1 MVGVPGNT
9 MNRARFR
16 RRKHMDF
23 EQLSAQYS
31 NMIHSIIH
39 SLHIYK
45 DHDHFYQ
52 IGLIALW
59 NASENFDEEK
69 GKFSTYAYSFIK
81 GRILT
86 YLKKEKL
93 QEERYLSAPEE
104 DCQEMGYDVQ
114 FLEKENLV
122 SYFHHLSDK
131 EKQWVIL
138 RFYDVLS
145 NRQIAEKW
153 NVKVSTVR
161 ACERRAMSK
170 FVHPVN

>member
-1 MVGVPGNT
+1 
-9 MNRARFR
+9 
-16 RRKHMDF
+16 MDF
-23 EQLSAQYS
+23 EQLSTQYS

-45 DHDHFYQ
+45 DHDDFYQ

-59 NASENFDEEK
+59 NASENFDVEK

-86 YLKKEKL
+86 HLRKEKC
-93 QEERYLSAPEE
+93 QEERYFPAPEE
-104 DCQEMGYDVQ
+104 NCKQLGYDVH
-114 FLEKENLV
+114 FLEKENLL
-122 SYFHHLSDK
+122 SYFYLLTDK

-138 RFYDVLS
+138 RFFDGLS
-145 NRQIAEKW
+145 NRAIAEIW

-161 ACERRAMSK
+161 ACERRTMGKLVYS
-170 FVHPVN
+170 V

>member
-1 MVGVPGNT
+1 
-9 MNRARFR
+9 MNAI
-16 RRKHMDF
+16 
-23 EQLSAQYS
+23 Y
-31 NMIHSIIH
+31 
-39 SLHIYK
+39 LH
-45 DHDHFYQ
+45 Q
-52 IGLIALW
+52 
-59 NASENFDEEK
+59 
-69 GKFSTYAYSFIK
+69 
-81 GRILT
+81 
-86 YLKKEKL
+86 KKT
-93 QEERYLSAPEE
+93 A
-104 DCQEMGYDVQ
+104 QEMGYDVQ